1 MSVAS
6 AAERLAAAGC
16 VRAEE
21 EAAILVAG
29 SRTTADLAA
38 MVARR
43 EAGAPLE
50 HIVGWADFRGLKLA
64 VDDGVFIPRAR
75 SGLLVEEAASL
86 VRCLAR
92 AGREVVVV
100 DLCCGIGAIG
110 AALAAESPGMRLH
123 AVDVDPRAVACAE
136 RNLAAWGG
144 RVHRGD
150 LFDPLPRELRGRTDL
165 VVSSP
170 PYVPSD
176 KIRLLPAEARDFE
189 SRIALDGGPDGLT
202 LVERIAR
209 RAREWLVPGGRLAL
223 EVSDL
228 QVDNVAGMLEDL
240 GYRSRAVTSDEDGG
254 RGLYWEGPNGHWLEI
269 ITRPYGSGG

>member
-50 HIVGWADFRGLKLA
+50 HIVGWAEFRGLRLV
-64 VDDGVFIPRAR
+64 VDDGVFVPRAR
-75 SGLLVEEAASL
+75 SGLLVEETASL

-100 DLCCGIGAIG
+100 DLCCGVGAIG
-110 AALAAESPGMRLH
+110 AALAAESAAAVRLH
-123 AVDVDPRAVACAE
+123 AVDVDPRAVDCAE

-189 SRIALDGGPDGLT
+189 SRIALDGGPDGLA

-209 RAREWLVPGGRLAL
+209 RAREWLAPGGRLAL

-228 QVDNVAGMLEDL
+228 QVDGVAWMLEDL
-240 GYRSRAVTSDEDGG
+240 GYRSRAVTAEDD
-254 RGLYWEGPNGHWLEI
+254 
-269 ITRPYGSGG
+269 GSAVAVGSLAR